1 MPIKLSL
8 LNTYRTRHART
19 ALHPDAADA
28 ELTKLVITLW
38 LTVHRQ
44 TVKHVNVLIVH
55 KQNHPTPSK
64 QLTYLSALVTRW
76 SIEVTSAEIGMKYW
90 L

>member
-28 ELTKLVITLW
+28 ELTKLVVTL
-38 LTVHRQ
+38 
-44 TVKHVNVLIVH
+44 
-55 KQNHPTPSK
+55 
-64 QLTYLSALVTRW
+64 
-76 SIEVTSAEIGMKYW
+76 
-90 L
+90 